1 MAKKTRTTK
10 KATGDRVA
18 IDSAVG
24 IVSWLLVVELLVFLE
39 RRGTL
44 KSKDTKRIIAGAI
57 HSLDMLEGGTL
68 PHPAFPI
75 AREILLGQIE
85 GWDRG
90 YLRDEDG

>member
-1 MAKKTRTTK
+1 MPRKKK
-10 KATGDRVA
+10 PVGDRIA

-24 IVSWLLVVELLVFLE
+24 LVAWLLVVELLVWLE
-39 RRGTL
+39 RRGVL
-44 KSKDTKRIIAGAI
+44 KSKDTKKIVAGAL

-68 PHPAFPI
+68 PHPSFPI

-90 YLRDEDG
+90 YLRDEE

>member
-1 MAKKTRTTK
+1 MPRKTK
-10 KATGDRVA
+10 KPAPDRVA

-24 IVSWLLVVELLVFLE
+24 IVAWLLVVELLVFLE

-68 PHPAFPI
+68 PHPSFPI
-75 AREILLGQIE
+75 AREILMGQIE

-90 YLRDEDG
+90 YLRDEDE

>member
-1 MAKKTRTTK
+1 MPRKKK
-10 KATGDRVA
+10 QPVPDRVA

-24 IVSWLLVVELLVFLE
+24 LVAWLLVVELLVFLE

-68 PHPAFPI
+68 PHPSFPI

-90 YLRDEDG
+90 YLRDGD

>member
-1 MAKKTRTTK
+1 MAKKTRKTVP
-10 KATGDRVA
+10 DRVA

-44 KSKDTKRIIAGAI
+44 KTKDTKRIVAGAL
-57 HSLDMLEGGTL
+57 HSLEMLEGGTFA
-68 PHPAFPI
+68 HPGFPI

-85 GWDRG
+85 GWDQG
-90 YLRDEDG
+90 YLRDGDG

>member
-1 MAKKTRTTK
+1 MAKKPKTTK
-10 KATGDRVA
+10 KTGTDRMT

-24 IVSWLLVVELLVFLE
+24 LVAWLLVVELLVFLE

-44 KSKDTKRIIAGAI
+44 KSKDTKRIVAGAL

-68 PHPAFPI
+68 PHPSFPI

>member
-1 MAKKTRTTK
+1 MAKKTK
-10 KATGDRVA
+10 KPVPDRVA

-24 IVSWLLVVELLVFLE
+24 LVAWLLVVETLVFLE

-57 HSLDMLEGGTL
+57 HSLDMLESGTL
-68 PHPAFPI
+68 AHPAFQI

>member
-1 MAKKTRTTK
+1 MAKKTK
-10 KATGDRVA
+10 NPAPDRVA

-24 IVSWLLVVELLVFLE
+24 LVAWLLVVELLVFLE

-68 PHPAFPI
+68 PHPSFPI
-75 AREILLGQIE
+75 AREILMGQIE

>member
-1 MAKKTRTTK
+1 VAKKTK
-10 KATGDRVA
+10 KPAPDRVA

-24 IVSWLLVVELLVFLE
+24 IVAWLLVVELLVFLE
-39 RRGTL
+39 RRGVL
-44 KSKDTKRIIAGAI
+44 KSKDTKRIVAGAL

-68 PHPAFPI
+68 PHPSFAI

-90 YLRDEDG
+90 YLRDEEG